1 MNEAIYQ
8 RTALLLGDEALQR
21 LRKAHILVLGVGGV
35 GGAAA
40 EQLCR
45 MGVGQLTLLDGDT
58 VDPTNL
64 NRQVA
69 ALHSTKGLYK
79 AEVLAARF
87 RDINPGGIFNA
98 EVRFLKADE
107 CEELLERPFD
117 LVIDAIDDVPAKVS
131 FLRWAVEKKIKTVSA
146 MGAGGKKEISEIR
159 VADISKTFGD
169 PLARKVRSE
178 LRQLGVTKG
187 IQAVFSPEPRCQTHS
202 LDIIGTVSYMPNAF
216 GCHAAAAALKLLLG
230 ETGETAETSASM

>member
-64 NRQVA
+64 NRQAA
-69 ALHSTKGLYK
+69 ALHSTQGLYK

-87 RDINPGGIFNA
+87 RDINPDGIFNA

-216 GCHAAAAALKLLLG
+216 GCHAAAAALKLLL
-230 ETGETAETSASM
+230 AETSASM

>member
-21 LRKAHILVLGVGGV
+21 LRNAHILVLGVGGV

-58 VDPTNL
+58 VDPANL

-87 RDINPGGIFNA
+87 RDINPDGIFNA

-202 LDIIGTVSYMPNAF
+202 FRLSRRRRRLETAF
-216 GCHAAAAALKLLLG
+216 GRNGRNGRNVGRNVALDV
-230 ETGETAETSASM
+230 TGSCD